1 MRVTLVVLPVS
12 RVTVG
17 HLIVLF
23 DLGGDLLTRGVE
35 ILWSMDWFF
44 SLFAGHQPLCD
55 GDCEWQNLDLQMHLD
70 RLKEGARY
78 GHAPWLIFV
87 SA

>member
-1 MRVTLVVLPVS
+1 MRVTLVVLPVA

-44 SLFAGHQPLCD
+44 SLFAGQ
-55 GDCEWQNLDLQMHLD
+55 
-70 RLKEGARY
+70 
-78 GHAPWLIFV
+78 
-87 SA
+87 